1 MIDRMKGFRLLKTA
15 IRREV
20 GIVSAGLEEGRI
32 WETIGVRSS
41 REIVLNWHNEGTEG
55 GWTAMVILGSDILD
69 LIVLTLSMKND
80 RNCSQSSSEKTGTG
94 GGAGLTRVLITA
106 KRALGLF
113 LLRLIKLEK

>member
-80 RNCSQSSSEKTGTG
+80 RTG
-94 GGAGLTRVLITA
+94 GGAGLTRVLITE